1 MQLLVRRIF
10 PLAALALVATT
21 QIAQAGIFTALDLN
35 RVTIWSNGDKPGRLI
50 GRGIVPEMALPIDV
64 SGGLVVNVTDAD
76 QLDVLI
82 TFDPGDCRAV
92 GPNRSICSK
101 TVGATKRQRVKIHN
115 AGDGEIRFYFQN
127 LDVQGPLTGPVNIQ
141 IDTADDTL
149 LGSNGSCIGGQRLLH
164 CR

>member
-10 PLAALALVATT
+10 PLAALVLVATA
-21 QIAQAGIFTALDLN
+21 QIAQAGEITPFELN

-50 GRGIVPEMALPIDV
+50 GRGVVPEMALPIDA

-76 QLDVLI
+76 QLDILI
-82 TFDPGDCRAV
+82 EFDASDCHAV

-101 TVGATKRQRVKIHN
+101 TVGKTKRQRVKIHN
-115 AGDGEIRFYFQN
+115 AGDGGIRFYFQN
-127 LDVQGPLTGPVNIQ
+127 IDVQGPLTGPVTIR
-141 IDTADDTL
+141 IDTTNDVL
-149 LGSNGSCIGGQRLLH
+149 LGSNGSCSGGQRLLH